1 MMSHEKQVK
10 ECCIRTYR
18 NFIGCNE
25 EFKAHL
31 RWKSQVAIDSK
42 LAGTIL
48 ALAEEFGMRK
58 TFDRFHI
65 SWAKSRHIAHLCTH
79 SGLVANIVD
88 HEYTSGISVGVVAA
102 VFVEMVD
109 RQQASLPIV
118 CNEGY
123 ILDD

>member
-31 RWKSQVAIDSK
+31 RWKSQVAIDGK

-58 TFDRFHI
+58 RLIAFTFLGQNRG
-65 SWAKSRHIAHLCTH
+65 T
-79 SGLVANIVD
+79 
-88 HEYTSGISVGVVAA
+88 
-102 VFVEMVD
+102 
-109 RQQASLPIV
+109 LPTCALIPAW
-118 CNEGY
+118 
-123 ILDD
+123 